1 MSGQE
6 VFVPSDASSNGPT
19 MYNTVFGDAPLVLM
33 PNNGSRPTHHF
44 IQMAHFIRCIQ
55 QIHSPVSYHFQG
67 GFTEPGSDV
76 LCRLSNLS
84 DQKAFYRDLNRA
96 GFDFSSMPFKLQRW
110 DKASK
115 KWCLLSIDFQI
126 MAACFLAFLEKN
138 PDAYFI
144 DDFHALTKLEFV
156 TNRVYGPQGLDYIR
170 VIPMLR
176 IMKPGQAIVN
186 EERLLLAI
194 DERKVSFPML
204 KITLPAILEEPSADF
219 QCFCFEQA
227 EPGGLVYKA
236 MCGHRF
242 HRDCIKTWL
251 SRNTE
256 KSCPMCRRIISENV
270 MNP

>member
-19 MYNTVFGDAPLVLM
+19 VYNTAFGDAPLVLM
-33 PNNGSRPTHHF
+33 PNSGSGSTHRF
-44 IQMAHFIRCIQ
+44 IQMDHFIRCMQ
-55 QIHSPVSYHFQG
+55 QIRSPLSYFFQEE
-67 GFTEPGSDV
+67 FTEPGSDV
-76 LCRLSNLS
+76 LLRLRNLN
-84 DQKAFYRDLNRA
+84 DQKTLHNDLNRA

-110 DKASK
+110 DKASN

-138 PDAYFI
+138 PDAHFT
-144 DDFHALTKLEFV
+144 DDFHAPTKLMFV
-156 TNRVYGPQGLDYIR
+156 TDRVYGPQGLDYIR
-170 VIPMLR
+170 VTPMLR
-176 IMKPGQAIVN
+176 ITKPEQAIAN
-186 EERLLLAI
+186 AERLLLAI

-204 KITLPAILEEPSADF
+204 KITLPAILEVPSADF
-219 QCFCFEQA
+219 ECFCFEQA
-227 EPGGLVYKA
+227 EPGTLVYKA

-242 HRDCIKTWL
+242 HRNCIKTWL

-256 KSCPMCRRIISENV
+256 KTCPMCRRIISENV